1 MSVAVTGVWREA
13 ADRHAAALDAFVARA
28 AAVGAAA
35 WNAPAAEGKW
45 TPAQVV
51 EHVRMTYDIAVRELE
66 GGGGLRVR
74 TSWWLRPLLRLK
86 YLRAILA
93 SGRVPRGARAPR
105 EARPGDGPFDQA
117 ATLAALGASSQRFL
131 VLLEPVWHRNGPVL
145 THHIFGRLGARETL
159 RFMAVHTSHHAQQL
173 PEVR

>member
-1 MSVAVTGVWREA
+1 MSAAVSSVWQEAVAG
-13 ADRHAAALDAFVARA
+13 HAVALDGFVARA
-28 AAVGAAA
+28 AAAGAAA
-35 WNAPAAEGKW
+35 WNTPGAAGKW

-51 EHVRMTYDIAVRELE
+51 EHVRLTYDIAVRELE

-74 TSWWLRPLLRLK
+74 TSWWLRPLLRLR

-117 ATLAALGASSQRFL
+117 ATLAALRASSQRFL
-131 VLLEPVWHRNGPVL
+131 ELLEPAWQRNGPVL
-145 THHIFGRLGARETL
+145 THHIFGTLGAREAL

-173 PEVR
+173 PEVS